1 MSHYKLEN
9 IEISNSVEEYI
20 LVIENKDMLKN
31 TTS

>member
-20 LVIENKDMLKN
+20 LVIENKVMLKN